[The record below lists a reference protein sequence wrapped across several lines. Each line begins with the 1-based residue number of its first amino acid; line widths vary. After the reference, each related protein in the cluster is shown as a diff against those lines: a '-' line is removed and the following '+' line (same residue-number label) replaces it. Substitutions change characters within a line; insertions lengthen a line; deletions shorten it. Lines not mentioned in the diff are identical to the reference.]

1 MSLFRRQG
9 KSVSKLIGM
18 ELERVISICE
28 ISVID
33 CRITY

>member
-1 MSLFRRQG
+1 MFLFRRQG
-9 KSVSKLIGM
+9 NGVSKLIGM
-18 ELERVISICE
+18 ELERVISIFE